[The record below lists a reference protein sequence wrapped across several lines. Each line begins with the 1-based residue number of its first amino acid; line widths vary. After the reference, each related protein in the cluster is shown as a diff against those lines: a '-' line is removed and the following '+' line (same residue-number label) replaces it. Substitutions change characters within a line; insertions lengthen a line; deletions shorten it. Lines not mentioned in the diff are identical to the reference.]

1 MPNIKVGKNLVKM
14 KGEYILTAVV
24 NLMNGS
30 SDVRDSYVAKVEI
43 LDKVKQL
50 ALLPDNEHMT
60 LRQVADYYEIEVEVV
75 RKTIQRHR
83 EELQSDGMMK
93 LQGRQLDE
101 FKAKLPFPVQELKK
115 VPTTQLLPRR
125 AILRMGMVL
134 KNSKVAEKVRTYLL
148 EAESLITA
156 EQKRIIFQ
164 GSWTEAIDEYI
175 IAAVKEGNEQGIRFN
190 DTLKTISDEIHAT
203 THQIKNYWY
212 VGAQGKT
219 ALRHRINVPVV
230 NNPEGTN
237 VVNLPSVQQHI
248 EQSVLNTT
256 FPDLFAFGDVQEKER
271 LLKEQ
276 NKLIGNLLDKVSNME
291 KRQSAILQENDDLK
305 SMIKDIHAAM
315 VKR

>member
-1 MPNIKVGKNLVKM
+1 MEGVS
-14 KGEYILTAVV
+14 ILTAIV
-24 NLMNGS
+24 NLVSGTR
-30 SDVRDSYVAKVEI
+30 DVRDSYVVKIEI
-43 LDKVKQL
+43 LEKVKQL
-50 ALLPDNEHMT
+50 ALLPDGEHMT

-101 FKAKLPFPVQELKK
+101 FKANLPFPVQELKK
-115 VPTTQLLPRR
+115 VPSTQLLPRR

-148 EAESLITA
+148 EAESLITD

-164 GSWTEAIDEYI
+164 GSWTEVIDAYI
-175 IAAVKEGNEQGIRFN
+175 IERVKEGNENGVRFN
-190 DTLKTISDEIHAT
+190 DTLQTISNEIHAT

-219 ALRHRINVPVV
+219 PLRQRFNTPIIV
-230 NNPEGTN
+230 NHEQTN
-237 VVNLPSVQQHI
+237 VVNLPSVQTQ
-248 EQSVLNTT
+248 EPTVFDTT
-256 FPDLFAFGDVQEKER
+256 FPDLFTFGEVQEKER
-271 LLKEQ
+271 LLKQQ
-276 NKLIGNLLDKVSNME
+276 NELIETLLTKVSSME
-291 KRQSAILQENDDLK
+291 ERQSTILQENDDLK
-305 SMIKDIHAAM
+305 SMIKDIHNAM